1 MNIGGRNL
9 VKRTLVALCFGG
21 AALLVMA
28 ADLYLFVPGTQI
40 VTDPR
45 ELFVTLGA
53 ALTGPLGAVII
64 GLMAGAH
71 HPIPHFSPVV
81 IAAHVGGALWMNSSY
96 RWLLHK
102 NLGSLKLLLGWG
114 GLVMVY
120 YFGVLVPLLTALT
133 FLTPRLDGV
142 IFSAGAT
149 LWQSLWDVA
158 SGAVPEALLT
168 TVVTAVML
176 ALLPQRFKKTSNSAN

>member
-1 MNIGGRNL
+1 MKADLRNL
-9 VKRTLVALCFGG
+9 IMRALVALCFGS
-21 AALLVMA
+21 AALLVMTGK
-28 ADLYLFVPGTQI
+28 LYLFVPGTQI

-81 IAAHVGGALWMNSSY
+81 IAAHVGGALWMSTSY
-96 RWLLHK
+96 RWLVRK

-114 GLVMVY
+114 VLVMVY

-133 FLTPRLDGV
+133 FLTPKLDGV
-142 IFSAGAT
+142 IFNAGAT
-149 LWQSLWDVA
+149 LWQSLADVA

-168 TVVTAVML
+168 TFVTAVML
-176 ALLPQRFKKTSNSAN
+176 ALLPQKFKQTQR